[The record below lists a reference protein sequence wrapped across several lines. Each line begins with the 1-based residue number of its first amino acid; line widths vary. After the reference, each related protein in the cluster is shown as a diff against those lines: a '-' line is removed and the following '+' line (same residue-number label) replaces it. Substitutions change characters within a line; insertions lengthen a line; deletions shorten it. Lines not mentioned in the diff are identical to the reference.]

1 MVVSAD
7 AEPMHTEG
15 QPCFQNVPIF
25 WYRWQS
31 LRTFLHVSAPKGKQA
46 KATAVCSCIS
56 PQALLSVFPSSHVP
70 GRSLHLRFSPARSLC
85 LPSSSYPISLLSGG
99 LANLTRDIFQTHRPF
114 LSPLPRPWCGRRR
127 QHSLLPEFLPS
138 PGFGDGIFP
147 PLGGLH
153 CPDIFFAMTIVCCLS
168 FIYSLKAVVLW
179 FFLDMK
185 IAPISGFHLL
195 PASWSL
201 THLHLQPGSSFG
213 ASVLST
219 RHHHPEASEVPYSHQ
234 VPN

>member
-1 MVVSAD
+1 MQNPCIQRANRVSKMFPSSGTVGKACEHSCMSQHLK
-7 AEPMHTEG
+7 ANRQKQLQCVPASLPRPSF
-15 QPCFQNVPIF
+15 PCF
-25 WYRWQS
+25 
-31 LRTFLHVSAPKGKQA
+31 LRATFQEEASTCAFHLRAP
-46 KATAVCSCIS
+46 
-56 PQALLSVFPSSHVP
+56 SVFPQAPTPSRFGAVVSQISP
-70 GRSLHLRFSPARSLC
+70 GTFSKPTDPSCLHSLDLGVAGDVSTPFSPNSC
-85 LPSSSYPISLLSGG
+85 LLLALEMVFS
-99 LANLTRDIFQTHRPF
+99 
-114 LSPLPRPWCGRRR
+114 
-127 QHSLLPEFLPS
+127 
-138 PGFGDGIFP
+138 P

-185 IAPISGFHLL
+185 IAPISGFRLL

-219 RHHHPEASEVPYSHQ
+219 RHHYPEASEVPYSHQ